1 MCRRPGRPE
10 GQEDEPE
17 TLEVRGQQAPQ
28 EFLGP
33 SFEERFLFAGDSLG
47 KLLED
52 RPQFWLERTG
62 SSEMQ
67 TRLYVD
73 GLGPER
79 LSWELNGHA
88 MGDLAVLGW
97 QVSDVPVSWVGNL
110 ETYLG
115 GAGDLGARV
124 FRPLISI
131 KPMTRTR
138 ASTPVDGL
146 GSSSLLSTSPRV
158 ASILQRLGGSCQYTK
173 AAWGA
178 DYLRRPGTWYSPED
192 DRVVQFDTERSG
204 RQSILYDGQWSV
216 ADSDIEVDVLAFY
229 LFDQRRGPASI
240 QSQNIQ
246 VDAEREGAFA
256 ALRLANDDTTGWEAG
271 VNAFFARR
279 SVLRSDAAENPLTDL
294 NERFTRLNG
303 WGGIGSQ
310 ERDRHAFTAEL
321 MGTLF
326 SRSENASDFY
336 SEFVVRGAWSFDWND
351 SVSNFCALEW
361 LVAERPT
368 EGFLDAPMGDCG
380 LRLRGDSYQG
390 HVSLGYTLRRPTWV
404 EWFGDGVDLLGNP
417 DLNPEWGF
425 GTAMDFTW
433 YPSAA
438 WTMTLDARVRRG
450 EEWISWVPSSFS
462 TRKAENLGQF
472 RQAIGGLSVGWR
484 PNPIVRVTSMAR
496 VSWTREREES
506 GTWKRLPQDV
516 PLRLVTKLQWSP
528 LTSLSLDITGD
539 LLSERVLDRQNLV
552 RSEPRFLLHAGAIV
566 ETGAGFVLS
575 LSARNLLNRMMAKGR
590 TTTGERLDIAEMG
603 LLGFPINGREI
614 MLILAL
620 KGLEEL

>member
-1 MCRRPGRPE
+1 MRT
-10 GQEDEPE
+10 D
-17 TLEVRGQQAPQ
+17 
-28 EFLGP
+28 
-33 SFEERFLFAGDSLG
+33 
-47 KLLED
+47 
-52 RPQFWLERTG
+52 PQFWLERTG

-97 QVSDVPVSWVGNL
+97 QVSDVPVSWVGDL

-115 GAGDLGARV
+115 GAGALGARV

-131 KPMTRTR
+131 KTNDSDESFDAGGRVGFGQPSEYLAEGSVNTSALGRII
-138 ASTPVDGL
+138 AST
-146 GSSSLLSTSPRV
+146 RK
-158 ASILQRLGGSCQYTK
+158 RLGGRTIYDDQ
-173 AAWGA
+173 
-178 DYLRRPGTWYSPED
+178 GTWYSPED

-303 WGGIGSQ
+303 WG
-310 ERDRHAFTAEL
+310 ELALKRDRHAFTAEL

>member
-1 MCRRPGRPE
+1 
-10 GQEDEPE
+10 
-17 TLEVRGQQAPQ
+17 
-28 EFLGP
+28 
-33 SFEERFLFAGDSLG
+33 
-47 KLLED
+47 
-52 RPQFWLERTG
+52 
-62 SSEMQ
+62 
-67 TRLYVD
+67 
-73 GLGPER
+73 
-79 LSWELNGHA
+79 
-88 MGDLAVLGW
+88 
-97 QVSDVPVSWVGNL
+97 
-110 ETYLG
+110 
-115 GAGDLGARV
+115 
-124 FRPLISI
+124 
-131 KPMTRTR
+131 
-138 ASTPVDGL
+138 
-146 GSSSLLSTSPRV
+146 
-158 ASILQRLGGSCQYTK
+158 
-173 AAWGA
+173 
-178 DYLRRPGTWYSPED
+178 
-192 DRVVQFDTERSG
+192 
-204 RQSILYDGQWSV
+204 
-216 ADSDIEVDVLAFY
+216 
-229 LFDQRRGPASI
+229 
-240 QSQNIQ
+240 
-246 VDAEREGAFA
+246 
-256 ALRLANDDTTGWEAG
+256 
-271 VNAFFARR
+271 
-279 SVLRSDAAENPLTDL
+279 
-294 NERFTRLNG
+294 
-303 WGGIGSQ
+303 
-310 ERDRHAFTAEL
+310 

>member
-1 MCRRPGRPE
+1 
-10 GQEDEPE
+10 
-17 TLEVRGQQAPQ
+17 
-28 EFLGP
+28 
-33 SFEERFLFAGDSLG
+33 
-47 KLLED
+47 
-52 RPQFWLERTG
+52 
-62 SSEMQ
+62 MQ

-131 KPMTRTR
+131 KTNDPDEIFDAGGRVGLGQPSEYLAEGSVNTSALGRVI
-138 ASTPVDGL
+138 AST
-146 GSSSLLSTSPRV
+146 RK
-158 ASILQRLGGSCQYTK
+158 RLGGRTIYDDQ
-173 AAWGA
+173 
-178 DYLRRPGTWYSPED
+178 GTWYSPED

-204 RQSILYDGQWSV
+204 RQSILYDGQWFV
-216 ADSDIEVDVLAFY
+216 GDSDVEDRCVGVLSFRPAAWTSEY
-229 LFDQRRGPASI
+229 SESKYSGRCGARRGIRCTSTF
-240 QSQNIQ
+240 N
-246 VDAEREGAFA
+246 G
-256 ALRLANDDTTGWEAG
+256 DTSGWEAG

-279 SVLRSDAAENPLTDL
+279 SVFRSDAAENPLTDL

-303 WGGIGSQ
+303 WG
-310 ERDRHAFTAEL
+310 ELALKRDRHAFTAEGQ
-321 MGTLF
+321 GTYF

-380 LRLRGDSYQG
+380 LGLRGDSYQG

-438 WTMTLDARVRRG
+438 WT
-450 EEWISWVPSSFS
+450 
-462 TRKAENLGQF
+462 
-472 RQAIGGLSVGWR
+472 
-484 PNPIVRVTSMAR
+484 
-496 VSWTREREES
+496 
-506 GTWKRLPQDV
+506 
-516 PLRLVTKLQWSP
+516 
-528 LTSLSLDITGD
+528 
-539 LLSERVLDRQNLV
+539 
-552 RSEPRFLLHAGAIV
+552 
-566 ETGAGFVLS
+566 
-575 LSARNLLNRMMAKGR
+575 
-590 TTTGERLDIAEMG
+590 
-603 LLGFPINGREI
+603 
-614 MLILAL
+614 
-620 KGLEEL
+620 